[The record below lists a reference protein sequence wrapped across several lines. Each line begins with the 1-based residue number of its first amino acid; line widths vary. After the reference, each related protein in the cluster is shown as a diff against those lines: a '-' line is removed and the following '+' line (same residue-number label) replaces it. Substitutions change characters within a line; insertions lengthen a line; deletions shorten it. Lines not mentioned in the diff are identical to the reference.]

1 LRRHALPAS
10 GTARPHQRA
19 PPFSRSCRTARPG
32 LGVPARGHRAALDR
46 AASAF
51 LSGSPVMTSLHEPSG
66 TRIWDR
72 CQELARFSEETGAL
86 TRVFLSREQ
95 SAANELTRGWMRAAG
110 MSAGLDAI
118 GNVVGRYEAST
129 PAAPCLMLGSH

>member
-1 LRRHALPAS
+1 
-10 GTARPHQRA
+10 
-19 PPFSRSCRTARPG
+19 
-32 LGVPARGHRAALDR
+32 
-46 AASAF
+46 
-51 LSGSPVMTSLHEPSG
+51 MTSLHEPSG

-129 PAAPCLMLGSH
+129 PGAPLQGLRSSYFTNVSLKGRAHTEQTDATVDFNWGGGGPAVLAGRVDNFSIEWSFVSPPTM